1 MTKMQNQTVE
11 RHGLLPLINNLLAR
25 LRPHTN
31 RSKSNDDASLLP
43 FEGTDAHTEQDIGF
57 HHDGRP
63 HERDEW
69 RF

>member
-1 MTKMQNQTVE
+1 MTKTQTDPAG
-11 RHGLLPLINNLLAR
+11 RQGLMPLISSLLQR
-25 LRPHTN
+25 LHPH
-31 RSKSNDDASLLP
+31 RDASLLP

-57 HHDGRP
+57 HRDGRP

>member
-1 MTKMQNQTVE
+1 MTKVQTSAGE
-11 RHGLLPLINNLLAR
+11 KQHGLMPLINSLFTR
-25 LRPHTN
+25 LHPH
-31 RSKSNDDASLLP
+31 SNNGLLP